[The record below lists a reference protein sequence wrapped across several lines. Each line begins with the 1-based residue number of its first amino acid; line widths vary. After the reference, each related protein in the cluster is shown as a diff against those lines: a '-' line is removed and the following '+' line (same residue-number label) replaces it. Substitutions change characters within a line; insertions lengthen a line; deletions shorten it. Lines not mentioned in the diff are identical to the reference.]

1 MPQTRV
7 RPGTEGYAEQAEV
20 LVPQYEALDFDEKH
34 REVMPWFPPAPSRVL
49 DIGAGTGL
57 DAAGFAARGHSVLAV
72 EPTAEL
78 RDAGRRL
85 HPELDWLD
93 DALPELALTR
103 ARGERFDLVML
114 IAVWMH
120 LDAGEREAAMPAVA
134 ALLAPGGRLV
144 MALRHGPVPCGRRM
158 FDVGAQETQALAAR
172 HGLVTRLSMLTGSV
186 MAQNIAAGVTWS
198 RLVLERPA

>member
-1 MPQTRV
+1 VRP

-20 LVPQYEALDFDEKH
+20 LVPQYEALDFEEKH
-34 REVMPWFPPAPSRVL
+34 REVMPWFPAPPSRVL

-57 DAAGFAARGHSVLAV
+57 DAACFAARGHTVLAV
-72 EPTAEL
+72 EPTPEL

-93 DALPELALTR
+93 DALPDLALTR
-103 ARGERFDLVML
+103 ARSERFDLVML

-120 LDAGEREAAMPAVA
+120 LDAGERNAAMPAVA
-134 ALLAPGGRLV
+134 SLLAPGGRLV
-144 MALRHGPVPCGRRM
+144 MALRHGPVPPGRRM
-158 FDVGAQETQALAAR
+158 FDVSAQETQALAAR
-172 HGLVTRLSMLTGSV
+172 YGLITRLSLLTGSV
-186 MAQNIAAGVTWS
+186 MAQNIATGVTWS